1 MTMDA
6 HDRREAQALRRI
18 AGILAAQGL
27 EVTEATSCGGL
38 AELAITNLAQPSR
51 GRMYVGHDGYVIWEY
66 WTPADASSAGAEIIG
81 TVTAMLGGQ
90 PQ

>member
-1 MTMDA
+1 
-6 HDRREAQALRRI
+6 
-18 AGILAAQGL
+18 
-27 EVTEATSCGGL
+27 
-38 AELAITNLAQPSR
+38 
-51 GRMYVGHDGYVIWEY
+51 MYVGHDGYVIWEY

>member
-1 MTMDA
+1 MIMDA
-6 HDRREAQALRRI
+6 HGRGEARALRRI

-38 AELAITNLAQPSR
+38 AELAITNPAQPSR
-51 GRMYVGHDGYVIWEY
+51 GRMYVGHGGYVIWEY
-66 WTPADASSAGAEIIG
+66 WAPADASSAGAEIIG